1 MITTQLSKIG
11 DVSARYGISSRTLR
25 YYEEIGL
32 LASSREPNTSKRLY
46 SPEMLTRLELI
57 LLLKQLSF
65 SVKDIAEVL
74 LSEDRSTM
82 TRVFSR
88 KLREVQREIG
98 TMRALQELLQRYV
111 DVLQAAGQPHSHAGA
126 ESIHL
131 LLDYATAIP
140 LDVATRMTEENM
152 NMEMEAANAMEQ
164 AVKLADD
171 QVRYIELKPMKVA
184 YYRTT
189 AGQQPEDEA
198 WNVLY
203 AWVKDRGLDQ
213 RPATRYF
220 GFNSPGE
227 QGEHGYEM
235 WATVPEDAEP
245 SGEVRIKQVEGGL
258 YAVSS
263 LYGLDIPVAWKRL
276 NDWVQSSNYQS
287 GAHQWLEEHF
297 LFNGD
302 MIVNETFQLDL
313 YYPIAL
319 KS

>member
-1 MITTQLSKIG
+1 MIATQLSKIG

-32 LASSREPNTSKRLY
+32 LTSSREPNTSKRLY

-65 SVKDIAEVL
+65 AVKDIAEVL
-74 LSEDRSTM
+74 LSEDRSTT
-82 TRVFSR
+82 TRVFGR
-88 KLREVQREIG
+88 KLKEVQRELGI
-98 TMRALQELLQRYV
+98 MQSLQQLLQRYV
-111 DVLQAAGQPHSHAGA
+111 DVMQAAGQPQNDAGA
-126 ESIHL
+126 ESIRL
-131 LLDYATAIP
+131 LLDAAQAIS
-140 LDVATRMTEENM
+140 LEVAEGSNEDEM
-152 NMEMEAANAMEQ
+152 NTGMEASNDMEQ
-164 AVKLADD
+164 TVKLTDD

-184 YYRTT
+184 YYQTT

-203 AWVKDRGLDQ
+203 AWVKDKGLDQ

-245 SGEVRIKQVEGGL
+245 SGVVRIKQVEGGL

-276 NDWVQSSNYQS
+276 NEWVQSSNYQP

-313 YYPIAL
+313 YYPIAVN
-319 KS
+319 S

>member
-74 LSEDRSTM
+74 LSEDRSTT
-82 TRVFSR
+82 TRVFGR
-88 KLREVQREIG
+88 KLKEVQRELG
-98 TMRALQELLQRYV
+98 MMQSLQQLLQRYV
-111 DVLQAAGQPHSHAGA
+111 DVMQAAGQPQSHAGA
-126 ESIHL
+126 ESIRL
-131 LLDYATAIP
+131 LLDAAQAIS
-140 LDVATRMTEENM
+140 LEVAEGNSEDEM
-152 NMEMEAANAMEQ
+152 NTEMEASNDMEQ
-164 AVKLADD
+164 TVKLADD
-171 QVRYIELKPMKVA
+171 QVRYLELKPMKVA
-184 YYRTT
+184 YYQTT

-203 AWVKDRGLDQ
+203 AWVKDNELDQ
-213 RPATRYF
+213 SPATRYF

-276 NDWVQSSNYQS
+276 NEWVQSSNYQP

-313 YYPIAL
+313 YYPIAV